1 MISETVKKQNK
12 TPRKFWN
19 RMLLL
24 ARVKVCKYLFF
35 MRKKISGCCDRK
47 YPGNSNLK

>member
-12 TPRKFWN
+12 TLRKFWN

-35 MRKKISGCCDRK
+35 MRKKYQAVVIE
-47 YPGNSNLK
+47 NTQAIQI